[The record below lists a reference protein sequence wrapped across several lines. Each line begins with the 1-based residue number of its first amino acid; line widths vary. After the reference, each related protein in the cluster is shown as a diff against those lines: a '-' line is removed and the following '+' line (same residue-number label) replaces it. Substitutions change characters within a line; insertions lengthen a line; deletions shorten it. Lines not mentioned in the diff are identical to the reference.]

1 MRGILDTYEGPLT
14 RYAARI
20 TGDVETAR
28 EVAQETFMRLCD
40 QDPAAL
46 NGRLAPWLFTV
57 CRRKAIDVQ
66 RKENRMATVAEPE
79 APTTSGERNDPA
91 GIVQRR
97 EESGY
102 VLDAL
107 AELSSD
113 QQDAIRL
120 RFQNGLGYKEIAAVT
135 GLTIGNVGYLI
146 HTAIGR
152 IRAAVGADGTPS
164 QRRSDE
170 TSQPRNVDAPA
181 SEPRP

>member
-28 EVAQETFMRLCD
+28 EVAQETFLRLCD

-57 CRRKAIDVQ
+57 CRRKAIDVR
-66 RKENRMATVAEPE
+66 RKESRMPTVAEPE
-79 APTTSGERNDPA
+79 ALSTNGESHDPA
-91 GIVQRR
+91 GIVERQ
-97 EESGY
+97 EESGH

-107 AELSSD
+107 ADLSSD

-120 RFQNGLGYKEIAAVT
+120 RFQNGLSYKQIATVT

-146 HTAIGR
+146 HTAIAR
-152 IRAAVGADGTPS
+152 IRTAVGADRETP
-164 QRRSDE
+164 R
-170 TSQPRNVDAPA
+170 
-181 SEPRP
+181 